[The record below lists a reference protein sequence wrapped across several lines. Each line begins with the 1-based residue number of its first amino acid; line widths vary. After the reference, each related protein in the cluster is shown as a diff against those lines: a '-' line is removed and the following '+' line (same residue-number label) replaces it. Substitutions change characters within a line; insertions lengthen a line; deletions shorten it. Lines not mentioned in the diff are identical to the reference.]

1 MQKLWTTKKLI
12 SATTQAFARHT
23 ELNESE
29 LEEMIEADE
38 ISAEVLALMGEED
51 EEPTLMLPLDSGF
64 VSFIPSATDFEI
76 FSEGDRV
83 YARLAFPELTC
94 TDPDELERFICN
106 KYSNNNLAEFV
117 TICDDVDVL
126 AFELESSADTVDKLT
141 KDINKW
147 LLIIRETPMFQNIVE
162 YILKFYVTE
171 D

>member
-1 MQKLWTTKKLI
+1 MQKPWTTEKLI

-51 EEPTLMLPLDSGF
+51 EEPTLMLPLESGF

-94 TDPDELERFICN
+94 TDPDEVESYICN
-106 KYSNNNLAEFV
+106 NYSQSPFAEIV
-117 TICDDVDVL
+117 RIGDDVDVL
-126 AFELESSADTVDKLT
+126 AFEFESKAETVEALAGEL
-141 KDINKW
+141 NSW
-147 LLIIRETPMFQNIVE
+147 LLIIRSVAAFEATMGRILRHYAVE
-162 YILKFYVTE
+162 A
-171 D
+171 

>member
-1 MQKLWTTKKLI
+1 MQKLWTTEKLI
-12 SATTQAFARHT
+12 SATTEALKLHT
-23 ELNESE
+23 EYSE
-29 LEEMIEADE
+29 EEILDRTEYDDV
-38 ISAEVLALMGEED
+38 SAEVLARSGEDDED
-51 EEPTLMLPLDSGF
+51 GNIMIWLDEGF
-64 VSFIPSATDFEI
+64 VSYMPAEPSLSV
-76 FSEGDRV
+76 FSEGNSV
-83 YARLAFPELTC
+83 YARLSFAGLTC

-126 AFELESSADTVDKLT
+126 SFELESSADTVDKLT

-162 YILKFYVTE
+162 YILRFYVTE